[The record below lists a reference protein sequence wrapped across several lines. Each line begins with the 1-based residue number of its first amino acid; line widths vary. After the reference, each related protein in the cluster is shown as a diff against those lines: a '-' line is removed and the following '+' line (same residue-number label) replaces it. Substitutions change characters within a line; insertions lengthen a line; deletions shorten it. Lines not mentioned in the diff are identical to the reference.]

1 MALSPPKLQSKLM
14 AHQSNKVTASVT
26 SFSPQSHHNKPEE
39 HEPPKEDETDYN
51 SLEEAL
57 LGDS

>member
-1 MALSPPKLQSKLM
+1 M
-14 AHQSNKVTASVT
+14 AHQSNKATASVT
-26 SFSPQSHHNKPEE
+26 FFSPQSHHNKPEE
-39 HEPPKEDETDYN
+39 HESSKDETEYN

>member
-1 MALSPPKLQSKLM
+1 MALSTPKLQSKLM
-14 AHQSNKVTASVT
+14 AHQSNQVTASVT

-39 HEPPKEDETDYN
+39 HDPPKDEIEYN